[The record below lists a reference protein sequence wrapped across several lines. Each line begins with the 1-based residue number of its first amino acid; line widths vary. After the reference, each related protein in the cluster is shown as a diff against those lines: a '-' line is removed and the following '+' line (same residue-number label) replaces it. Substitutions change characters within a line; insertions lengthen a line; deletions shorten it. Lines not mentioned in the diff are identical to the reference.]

1 MVRKG
6 ELARDKFYI
15 KAKEEGF
22 RSRSAYKL
30 KEIVAKFR
38 IMKRGDTVIDLGAA
52 PGGWSQVAR
61 EVVGVHGVVI
71 SVDLQHI
78 APIEGV
84 VTLRGDITDQEAT
97 IKLLREALM
106 LHGLHGCKNDSVAA
120 AAVVLSDAAPK
131 LSGNR
136 VYDHYRSFEL
146 SKSALGIATALLKP
160 GGNFVAKIFQ
170 GEYYSIFYRSVKD
183 MFWDT
188 RAYTPKASHKRSAE
202 VFVIGKSFK
211 FKALK

>member
-6 ELARDKFYI
+6 ELARDRFYI

-30 KEIVAKFR
+30 KEMVAKFK

-52 PGGWSQVAR
+52 PGGWSQVAS
-61 EVVGVHGVVI
+61 EVVGAHGVVI

-84 VTLRGDITDQEAT
+84 VTLRGDITDREAT
-97 IKLLREALM
+97 IKLLRKALM
-106 LHGLHGCKNDSVAA
+106 LHGCGNGSAA
-120 AAVVLSDAAPK
+120 AAATVVLSDAAPK

-146 SKSALGIATALLKP
+146 SKAALGIATALLKP

-183 MFWDT
+183 MFRDA

-202 VFVIGKSFK
+202 VFVIGKGFK
-211 FKALK
+211 IKALKL

>member
-6 ELARDKFYI
+6 ELARDRFYI

-30 KEIVAKFR
+30 KEMVAKFK

-52 PGGWSQVAR
+52 PGGWSQVASD
-61 EVVGVHGVVI
+61 VVGAHGVVI

-84 VTLRGDITDQEAT
+84 VTLRGDITDREAT
-97 IKLLREALM
+97 IKLLRKALM
-106 LHGLHGCKNDSVAA
+106 LHGCGNDSAA
-120 AAVVLSDAAPK
+120 AAATVVLSDAAPK

-146 SKSALGIATALLKP
+146 SKAALGIATALLKP

-183 MFWDT
+183 MFRDA

-202 VFVIGKSFK
+202 VFVIGKGFK
-211 FKALK
+211 FKALKL

>member
-6 ELARDKFYI
+6 ELARDRFYI

-30 KEIVAKFR
+30 KEMVAKFK

-52 PGGWSQVAR
+52 PGGWSQVASD
-61 EVVGVHGVVI
+61 VVGAHGVVI

-84 VTLRGDITDQEAT
+84 VTLRGDITDREAI

-106 LHGLHGCKNDSVAA
+106 LHGCGNDSVAA
-120 AAVVLSDAAPK
+120 AATVVLSDAAPK

-183 MFWDT
+183 VFRDT

-202 VFVIGKSFK
+202 VFVIGKGFK
-211 FKALK
+211 FKALKL

>member
-6 ELARDKFYI
+6 ELARDRFYI

-30 KEIVAKFR
+30 KEMVAKFK

-52 PGGWSQVAR
+52 PGGWSQVASD
-61 EVVGVHGVVI
+61 VVGAHGVVI

-97 IKLLREALM
+97 I
-106 LHGLHGCKNDSVAA
+106 VA
-120 AAVVLSDAAPK
+120 S
-131 LSGNR
+131 
-136 VYDHYRSFEL
+136 
-146 SKSALGIATALLKP
+146 
-160 GGNFVAKIFQ
+160 
-170 GEYYSIFYRSVKD
+170 
-183 MFWDT
+183 
-188 RAYTPKASHKRSAE
+188 
-202 VFVIGKSFK
+202 
-211 FKALK
+211 

>member
-6 ELARDKFYI
+6 ELARDRFYI

-30 KEIVAKFR
+30 KEMVAKFK

-52 PGGWSQVAR
+52 PGGWSQVAS
-61 EVVGVHGVVI
+61 EVVGAHGVVI

-84 VTLRGDITDQEAT
+84 VTLRGDITDWEAT

-106 LHGLHGCKNDSVAA
+106 LHGCGNDSAA
-120 AAVVLSDAAPK
+120 AAAMVVLSDAAPK

-183 MFWDT
+183 MFRDA

-202 VFVIGKSFK
+202 VFVIGKGFK
-211 FKALK
+211 FKALKL

>member
-6 ELARDKFYI
+6 ELARDRFYI

-30 KEIVAKFR
+30 KEMVAKFK

-52 PGGWSQVAR
+52 PGGWSQVASD
-61 EVVGVHGVVI
+61 VVGAHGVVI

-84 VTLRGDITDQEAT
+84 VTLRGDITDREAT
-97 IKLLREALM
+97 IKLLRKALM
-106 LHGLHGCKNDSVAA
+106 LHGCGNDSAA
-120 AAVVLSDAAPK
+120 AAATVVLSDAAPK

-146 SKSALGIATALLKP
+146 SKAALGIATALLKP

-170 GEYYSIFYRSVKD
+170 GEYYSIFYKSVKD
-183 MFWDT
+183 MFRDA

-202 VFVIGKSFK
+202 VFVIGKGFK
-211 FKALK
+211 MSARD

>member
-6 ELARDKFYI
+6 ELARDRFYI

-30 KEIVAKFR
+30 KEMVAKFK

-52 PGGWSQVAR
+52 PGGWSQVASD
-61 EVVGVHGVVI
+61 VVGAHGVVI

-84 VTLRGDITDQEAT
+84 VTLRGDITDREAT
-97 IKLLREALM
+97 IKLLRKALM
-106 LHGLHGCKNDSVAA
+106 LHGCGNDSAA
-120 AAVVLSDAAPK
+120 ATVVLSDAAPK

-146 SKSALGIATALLKP
+146 SKAALGIATALLKP

-170 GEYYSIFYRSVKD
+170 GEYYRAFYNAVKD
-183 MFWDT
+183 VFHDT

-202 VFVIGKSFK
+202 VFVIGKRFK
-211 FKALK
+211 MK

>member
-6 ELARDKFYI
+6 ELARDRFYI

-30 KEIVAKFR
+30 KEMVAKFK

-52 PGGWSQVAR
+52 PGGWSQVASD
-61 EVVGVHGVVI
+61 VVGAHGVVI

-84 VTLRGDITDQEAT
+84 VTLRGDITDREAT
-97 IKLLREALM
+97 IKLLRKALM
-106 LHGLHGCKNDSVAA
+106 LHGCGNDSAA
-120 AAVVLSDAAPK
+120 AAATVVLSDAAPK

-146 SKSALGIATALLKP
+146 SKAALGIATALLKP

-183 MFWDT
+183 MFRDT

-202 VFVIGKSFK
+202 VFVIGKGFK
-211 FKALK
+211 MSARD

>member
-6 ELARDKFYI
+6 ELARDRFYI

-38 IMKRGDTVIDLGAA
+38 IIKRGDTVIDLGAA

-61 EVVGVHGVVI
+61 EVVGAHGVVI

-84 VTLRGDITDQEAT
+84 VTLRSDITDQEAT

-106 LHGLHGCKNDSVAA
+106 LHGLHGCRNDSAAA

-170 GEYYSIFYRSVKD
+170 GEYYSIFYKSVKD

>member
-1 MVRKG
+1 VRKG
-6 ELARDKFYI
+6 ELARDRFYI

-30 KEIVAKFR
+30 KEMVAKFK

-52 PGGWSQVAR
+52 PGGWSQVAS
-61 EVVGVHGVVI
+61 EVVGAHGVVI

-78 APIEGV
+78 TPIEGV
-84 VTLRGDITDQEAT
+84 VTLRGDITDREAT
-97 IKLLREALM
+97 IKLLRKALM
-106 LHGLHGCKNDSVAA
+106 LHGCGNDSATAA
-120 AAVVLSDAAPK
+120 ATVVLSDAAPK

-146 SKSALGIATALLKP
+146 SKAALGIATALLKP

-183 MFWDT
+183 MFRDA

-202 VFVIGKSFK
+202 VFVIGKGFK
-211 FKALK
+211 FKALKL

>member
-6 ELARDKFYI
+6 ELARDRFYI

-30 KEIVAKFR
+30 KEMVAKFK

-52 PGGWSQVAR
+52 PGGWSQVASD
-61 EVVGVHGVVI
+61 VVGAHGVVI

-84 VTLRGDITDQEAT
+84 VTLRGDITDREAT
-97 IKLLREALM
+97 IKLLRKALM
-106 LHGLHGCKNDSVAA
+106 LHGCGNDSAA
-120 AAVVLSDAAPK
+120 AAATVVLSDAAPK

-146 SKSALGIATALLKP
+146 SKAALGIATALLKP

-183 MFWDT
+183 MFRDT

-202 VFVIGKSFK
+202 VFVIGKR

>member
-6 ELARDKFYI
+6 ELARDRFYI

-30 KEIVAKFR
+30 KEMVAKFK

-52 PGGWSQVAR
+52 PGGWSQVASD
-61 EVVGVHGVVI
+61 VVGAHGVVI

-84 VTLRGDITDQEAT
+84 VTLRGDITDREAT

-106 LHGLHGCKNDSVAA
+106 LHGCGDDSAA
-120 AAVVLSDAAPK
+120 AAATVVLSDAAPK

-146 SKSALGIATALLKP
+146 SKAALGIATALLKP

-170 GEYYSIFYRSVKD
+170 GEYYRAFYNAVKD
-183 MFWDT
+183 VFRDA

-202 VFVIGKSFK
+202 VFVIGKGFK

>member
-6 ELARDKFYI
+6 ELARDRFYI

-30 KEIVAKFR
+30 KEMVAKFK

-52 PGGWSQVAR
+52 PGGWSQVASD
-61 EVVGVHGVVI
+61 VVGAHGVVI

-84 VTLRGDITDQEAT
+84 VTLRGDITDREAT

-106 LHGLHGCKNDSVAA
+106 LHGCGNDSAA
-120 AAVVLSDAAPK
+120 AAATVVLSDAAPK

-146 SKSALGIATALLKP
+146 SKAALGIATALLKP

-183 MFWDT
+183 MFRDT

-202 VFVIGKSFK
+202 VFVIGKGFK
-211 FKALK
+211 IKALKL

>member
-6 ELARDKFYI
+6 ELARDRFYI

-30 KEIVAKFR
+30 KEMVAKFK

-52 PGGWSQVAR
+52 PGGWSQVASD
-61 EVVGVHGVVI
+61 VVGAHGVVI

-84 VTLRGDITDQEAT
+84 VTLRGDITDREAT
-97 IKLLREALM
+97 IKLLRKALM
-106 LHGLHGCKNDSVAA
+106 LHGCGNDSAA
-120 AAVVLSDAAPK
+120 AAATVVLSDAAPK

-146 SKSALGIATALLKP
+146 SKAALGIATALLKP

-183 MFWDT
+183 MFRDT

-202 VFVIGKSFK
+202 VFVIGKGFK
-211 FKALK
+211 FKALKL

>member
-6 ELARDKFYI
+6 ELARDRFYI

-30 KEIVAKFR
+30 KEMVAKFK

-52 PGGWSQVAR
+52 PGGWSQVASD
-61 EVVGVHGVVI
+61 VVGAHGVVI
-71 SVDLQHI
+71 SMDLQHI

-84 VTLRGDITDQEAT
+84 VTLRGDITDREAT
-97 IKLLREALM
+97 IKLLRKALM
-106 LHGLHGCKNDSVAA
+106 LHGCGNDSVAA
-120 AAVVLSDAAPK
+120 AATVVLSDAAPK

-146 SKSALGIATALLKP
+146 SKAALGIATALLKP

-170 GEYYSIFYRSVKD
+170 GEYYSIFYKSVKD
-183 MFWDT
+183 MFRDA

-202 VFVIGKSFK
+202 VFVIGKGFK
-211 FKALK
+211 FKALKL

>member
-6 ELARDKFYI
+6 ELARDRFYI

-30 KEIVAKFR
+30 KEMVAKFK

-52 PGGWSQVAR
+52 PGGWSQVASD
-61 EVVGVHGVVI
+61 VVGAHGVVI

-84 VTLRGDITDQEAT
+84 VTLRGDITDREAT

-106 LHGLHGCKNDSVAA
+106 LHGCGNDSAA
-120 AAVVLSDAAPK
+120 AAATVVLSDAAPK

-146 SKSALGIATALLKP
+146 SKAALGIATALLKP

-183 MFWDT
+183 MFRDA

-202 VFVIGKSFK
+202 VFVIGKGFK
-211 FKALK
+211 MSARD

>member
-6 ELARDKFYI
+6 ELARDRFYI

-30 KEIVAKFR
+30 KEMVAKFK

-84 VTLRGDITDQEAT
+84 VTLRGDITDREAT

-106 LHGLHGCKNDSVAA
+106 LHGCGNDSAAA

-183 MFWDT
+183 LFRDT